1 MRRSK
6 LEIYISIL
14 SVLAQRGPLK
24 LTHIMQK
31 ANLNCNVVKDN
42 LDFLIKKELITERTL
57 RRDNKVFAITQ
68 SGINVLKYF
77 KEITKA
83 LLFIEETRSQP
94 TEHHFCTKSRE
105 PLIFS

>member
-6 LEIYISIL
+6 LEMCVGIL

-24 LTHIMQK
+24 LTHIMYK
-31 ANLNCNVVKDN
+31 ANLNCNVLKDN
-42 LDFLIKKELITERTL
+42 LDFLLKQELITERII
-57 RRDNKVFAITQ
+57 RRDNTVFAVTQ

-83 LLFIEETRSQP
+83 LPFMEETRSQ
-94 TEHHFCTKSRE
+94 TNRA
-105 PLIFS
+105 PLLY